1 MSFRMFIPLLIA
13 CGDQNAN
20 FVQQPSNSNTDPGNP
35 ILELSAEELFFVDAQ
50 SGIASSQMLTLTS
63 TGDASLEVTKVA
75 LSNSVGGLFYM
86 EDVESFTLE
95 PQESKEITIIVTLTQ
110 EDFAFGELQIRSSD
124 ADNRDRRIPL
134 CANMEGYEITDECSI
149 AE

>member
-1 MSFRMFIPLLIA
+1 MSFRICLPLLIA

-50 SGIASSQMLTLTS
+50 SGVASSQELILTS
-63 TGDASLEVTKVA
+63 TGDASLEVTKAA
-75 LSNSVGGLFYM
+75 LSNSASGLFYM
-86 EDVESFTLE
+86 EEVDSFTLE
-95 PQESKEITIIVTLTQ
+95 PQETKELTIIVTLTQ

-134 CANMEGYEITDECSI
+134 CANIEGYEITDECSA